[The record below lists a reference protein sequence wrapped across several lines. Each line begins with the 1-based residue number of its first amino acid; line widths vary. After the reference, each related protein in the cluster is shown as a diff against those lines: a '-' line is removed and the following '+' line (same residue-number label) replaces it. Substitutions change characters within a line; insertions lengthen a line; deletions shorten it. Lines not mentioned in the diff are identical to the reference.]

1 MALKIEAKLHKELIC
16 CFKNDKNVV
25 NFDLSTQNVQ
35 NFYIDWL
42 LLCKVFNV

>member
-25 NFDLSTQNVQ
+25 NFNLSTRNV
-35 NFYIDWL
+35 YIDWL